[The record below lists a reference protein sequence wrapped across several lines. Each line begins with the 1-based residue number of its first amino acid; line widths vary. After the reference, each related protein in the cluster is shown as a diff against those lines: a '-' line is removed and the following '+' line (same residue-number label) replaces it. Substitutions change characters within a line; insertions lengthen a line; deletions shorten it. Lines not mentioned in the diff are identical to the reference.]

1 MYIPTNL
8 TVWGYYMDVRLRNYI
23 LIKMQTN
30 QKDLTLISHKPIL
43 EQAYCSISAKYLH
56 QRAAKHM
63 NIFLRPIK
71 SIVTHSQRSSFEEVS
86 VLVISTLFSSNL
98 PILWIK
104 LRIFCPQI
112 SFNFFSEKQFWYTA
126 KQ

>member
-43 EQAYCSISAKYLH
+43 EQA
-56 QRAAKHM
+56 
-63 NIFLRPIK
+63 
-71 SIVTHSQRSSFEEVS
+71 
-86 VLVISTLFSSNL
+86 
-98 PILWIK
+98 
-104 LRIFCPQI
+104 
-112 SFNFFSEKQFWYTA
+112 
-126 KQ
+126 

>member
-30 QKDLTLISHKPIL
+30 QNDLTLISHKPIL
-43 EQAYCSISAKYLH
+43 EQAYCSISAKYLY
-56 QRAAKHM
+56 QRAAKHT
-63 NIFLRPIK
+63 NIFLRPMK

-86 VLVISTLFSSNL
+86 VLVISTLF
-98 PILWIK
+98 
-104 LRIFCPQI
+104 
-112 SFNFFSEKQFWYTA
+112 
-126 KQ
+126 